1 MFVLALALWLS
12 ALRLFYRPS
21 ATELRPPDQSVSAL
35 ARPLIERQVAAWSMS
50 EASTPEIH
58 RMRASNPEWDLMART
73 YLVLALAN
81 VALREPSRAGEY
93 VLVIDRVIDD
103 TIALERARGQGYF
116 LLPYARARAWVHPSQ
131 RSLFV
136 DGEVALM
143 VAARRMLRDDREDFR
158 RVLGERAA
166 QIEAQMGAG
175 PIASAES
182 YPDECWT
189 FCNTVALA
197 ALRVREGLDGVTHEA
212 LVQRWL
218 GYARARLVDRS
229 TGLLVSSYTLEGAV
243 REGPEGSSIYMVA
256 HDLALLD
263 RRFAEDQYRRAR
275 AAQRRNPGLRLRA
288 RVACAEP
295 ARGGHRLGAHGSV
308 GGSQRGGE
316 RVGVARGGVVRRR
329 RDVGRAGG
337 VARARGVSCARG
349 EDEAVPREQRRRRRR
364 AALLAR
370 AGAAVERGRASAR
383 GARRRSAMKRLFAV
397 ISLLITL
404 AWLSLRALG
413 WTRYAAVLSGSV
425 PEGAVSVSDSTQRA
439 VLLLA
444 VHFAFVLFAAPLALS
459 ALGLHAWDVVSRA
472 RSRRAG

>member
-1 MFVLALALWLS
+1 VFALALALWLS
-12 ALRLFYRPS
+12 GLRLFYRPS
-21 ATELRPPDQSVSAL
+21 ATELRPPDQRVSAL
-35 ARPLIERQVAAWSMS
+35 ARPLIERQLAAWSMS

-81 VALREPSRAGEY
+81 VALREPSRASEY
-93 VLVIDRVIDD
+93 VQVIDRVIDD
-103 TIALERARGQGYF
+103 TLALERARGQGYF

-175 PIASAES
+175 SIASAES

-197 ALRVREGLDGVTHEA
+197 ALRVREGLDGVSHEA

-218 GYARARLVDRS
+218 GYARARLVDRA
-229 TGLLVSSYTLEGAV
+229 TGLLVSSYTLDGSV

-263 RRFAEDQYRRAR
+263 RRFAEEQYRRAR
-275 AAQRRNPGLRLRA
+275 ALLNGEILGFGYAREWPAQSPRGADIDSGPTVPWVGANAGASGLAL
-288 RVACAEP
+288 
-295 ARGGHRLGAHGSV
+295 LGAGSFDDV
-308 GGSQRGGE
+308 GTLAGLVASVELAAFPVREG
-316 RVGVARGGVVRRR
+316 RTKRYLASNAVGDAVLLYSLVQGPLWSAVERRR
-329 RDVGRAGG
+329 ATRAGG
-337 VARARGVSCARG
+337 
-349 EDEAVPREQRRRRRR
+349 PR
-364 AALLAR
+364 
-370 AGAAVERGRASAR
+370 
-383 GARRRSAMKRLFAV
+383 
-397 ISLLITL
+397 
-404 AWLSLRALG
+404 
-413 WTRYAAVLSGSV
+413 
-425 PEGAVSVSDSTQRA
+425 
-439 VLLLA
+439 
-444 VHFAFVLFAAPLALS
+444 
-459 ALGLHAWDVVSRA
+459 
-472 RSRRAG
+472 